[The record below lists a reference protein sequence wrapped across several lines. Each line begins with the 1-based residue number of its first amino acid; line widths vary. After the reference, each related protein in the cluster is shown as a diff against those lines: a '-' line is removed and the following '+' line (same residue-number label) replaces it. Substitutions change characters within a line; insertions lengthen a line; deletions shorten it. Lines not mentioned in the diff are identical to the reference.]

1 MFSHHCLFTFI
12 VPIMSSAPLLKQNSI
27 IIEKCERKKK
37 LNKQKISL
45 SFHQNHAITLEEKFY
60 VSFLYL
66 PPSRGWK
73 NLKSFFFV
81 EIWHEIFALLC
92 TMRRK
97 FWFSLSRNVSFISS
111 ASSRPKIISK
121 KYEYCQLPAIPVIIN
136 CDQLLVATW
145 QHHPLESHA
154 IDSNDLVRKFPD
166 TWGVPMSRPV
176 MKEHFITQITQKDDG
191 KSLI

>member
-1 MFSHHCLFTFI
+1 M
-12 VPIMSSAPLLKQNSI
+12 
-27 IIEKCERKKK
+27 RKKK
-37 LNKQKISL
+37 KIKQTKNFIKFPSKSRNYTWGKVLCLFFVSPSL
-45 SFHQNHAITLEEKFY
+45 SRVKKFEKF
-60 VSFLYL
+60 FF
-66 PPSRGWK
+66 RR
-73 NLKSFFFV
+73 NLTRNLRSLVYNAEKV
-81 EIWHEIFALLC
+81 LVL
-92 TMRRK
+92 
-97 FWFSLSRNVSFISS
+97 SLSRNVSFISS
-111 ASSRPKIISK
+111 ASSRPKITSK